1 MLRSHAL
8 EQSRIIGAT
17 EITYKARNLELWHF
31 SDLQQGPRSTI
42 RRRRRGI
49 TCLTAAFT
57 VIAPVRGRI
66 RTMPLQASLPPIEGF
81 YLGIRTWI
89 SVRGVPLCSGHILS
103 VPQGRSTCDRND
115 LSNTRRGRC
124 SGSSAC
130 ADRRT
135 TTGRN
140 TMRYLLQVCFT
151 ASAVLA
157 AGAANANE
165 ELIKMSQNPKDWVM
179 PTQDFHPNRKRPF
192 RACSVW

>member
-1 MLRSHAL
+1 MALLRPSARSEIHHTRAAPRHNMSH
-8 EQSRIIGAT
+8 
-17 EITYKARNLELWHF
+17 
-31 SDLQQGPRSTI
+31 
-42 RRRRRGI
+42 
-49 TCLTAAFT
+49 AAFT

-89 SVRGVPLCSGHILS
+89 SVRGIPLCSGHILS

-124 SGSSAC
+124 SGNSAC

-140 TMRYLLQVCFT
+140 TIALSAAGLLQRFCCACCGGGQRERRTHQDV
-151 ASAVLA
+151 AKPERL
-157 AGAANANE
+157 GNAD
-165 ELIKMSQNPKDWVM
+165 SGFSP
-179 PTQDFHPNRKRPF
+179 
-192 RACSVW
+192 